1 MYLHIRLHC
10 LKLVNPREYMNHFIF
25 VIQCLKLKKKF
36 FFMVSSFR
44 HIYFKSMF
52 CKQNVMGSFYSLVR
66 RVTFLGLTLPHGQM
80 RNSESH
86 LTTRNKV
93 L

>member
-1 MYLHIRLHC
+1 
-10 LKLVNPREYMNHFIF
+10 
-25 VIQCLKLKKKF
+25 
-36 FFMVSSFR
+36 
-44 HIYFKSMF
+44 MF
-52 CKQNVMGSFYSLVR
+52 CKQNVMASFYSLVR

>member
-1 MYLHIRLHC
+1 MKCQILH
-10 LKLVNPREYMNHFIF
+10 
-25 VIQCLKLKKKF
+25 F
-36 FFMVSSFR
+36 FSRF
-44 HIYFKSMF
+44 YFKSMF
-52 CKQNVMGSFYSLVR
+52 FLNNVMGSFYCLVR